1 MILLASVV
9 MAATGFAQGSPAPG
23 ANINPAVF
31 DVNGELI
38 YAAEISMVMQNIA
51 GQMGG
56 RDKIQDNEEL
66 VQMATQ
72 RVIEQK
78 LLSQEATRLGIQPN
92 ELRVAQMA
100 QAFEKQAGGR
110 EALDAA
116 LAMRGT
122 NYEQIME
129 TIREMDLVRSLIEQ
143 QISPSIQVSDEDVAL
158 FYADHP
164 EMFVNEA
171 QVHARHIITAAG
183 EGADSETVAKARA
196 KAEKARERALAGE
209 DFAELARELSEG
221 PSAPNGGDLGFFS
234 RDQMVPAFADAA
246 FALEPGQISEVVRS
260 GFGFHVIKVEEKRP
274 AGTLPLDEVS
284 DELHSLLVQQRTGEE
299 VGKMVEALADTA
311 TSRRRSRAPVE
322 SSASPQTRRHE
333 DGARKKTADHADKRR
348 WRFSRLVHVT
358 RSRPS
363 SDDGRESLDRAIA
376 PNVNVRRGG
385 PIKRLALSESAAL
398 ATPHPLSLD
407 ERCPPFKQER
417 GEAGAAIVRLPPVP
431 QSILGTAASRRL
443 SALSAVRLRWLCALS
458 VPLWFSRWAGF
469 ASLRLCVRNLGLS
482 ASW

>member
-311 TSRRRSRAPVE
+311 TITPLAP
-322 SSASPQTRRHE
+322 
-333 DGARKKTADHADKRR
+333 
-348 WRFSRLVHVT
+348 
-358 RSRPS
+358 
-363 SDDGRESLDRAIA
+363 LD
-376 PNVNVRRGG
+376 
-385 PIKRLALSESAAL
+385 SEAA
-398 ATPHPLSLD
+398 
-407 ERCPPFKQER
+407 
-417 GEAGAAIVRLPPVP
+417 GGAAP
-431 QSILGTAASRRL
+431 Q
-443 SALSAVRLRWLCALS
+443 
-458 VPLWFSRWAGF
+458 
-469 ASLRLCVRNLGLS
+469 
-482 ASW
+482 

>member
-1 MILLASVV
+1 MILLAFVAI
-9 MAATGFAQGSPAPG
+9 AATGFAQESPAID
-23 ANINPAVF
+23 ANINPAVL

-38 YAAEISMVMQNIA
+38 YAADISMVMQNIA

-56 RDKIQDNEEL
+56 RDKVQDNEEL

-72 RVIEQK
+72 RVVEQK

-100 QAFEKQAGGR
+100 QAIEKQAGGR
-110 EALDAA
+110 EALDGA
-116 LAMRGT
+116 LATMGS
-122 NYEQIME
+122 NYEQVVE

-143 QISPSIQVSDEDVAL
+143 QISSSIQVSDEDVAL

-164 EMFVNEA
+164 EMFTNEA
-171 QVHARHIITAAG
+171 QVHARHIITAAQ

-284 DELHSLLVQQRTGEE
+284 DELQSLLVQQRTGEE
-299 VGKMVEALADTA
+299 VGKMVEALADKA
-311 TSRRRSRAPVE
+311 TITPLAPPD
-322 SSASPQTRRHE
+322 SQA
-333 DGARKKTADHADKRR
+333 
-348 WRFSRLVHVT
+348 
-358 RSRPS
+358 
-363 SDDGRESLDRAIA
+363 
-376 PNVNVRRGG
+376 
-385 PIKRLALSESAAL
+385 
-398 ATPHPLSLD
+398 
-407 ERCPPFKQER
+407 
-417 GEAGAAIVRLPPVP
+417 AGAAAPK
-431 QSILGTAASRRL
+431 
-443 SALSAVRLRWLCALS
+443 
-458 VPLWFSRWAGF
+458 
-469 ASLRLCVRNLGLS
+469 
-482 ASW
+482 